1 MSGKRDSARAALRR
15 AVPFLHDRHHDDIL
29 NALDAESLLDEP
41 RNAENG
47 GKIRAAADDADRPRR
62 PLLTPLQAS
71 RTRNGAN
78 KDLLR
83 SVQARAA
90 RMGFPINIDDKYVD
104 VVALDAAMRGKD
116 VTERLSIKATLAKMA
131 LIP

>member
-1 MSGKRDSARAALRR
+1 MSGKRDSARNALRR
-15 AVPFLHDRHHDDIL
+15 AVPFLAEQHHDDIL
-29 NALDAESLLDEP
+29 NELDRESLLDTP
-41 RNAENG
+41 NG
-47 GKIRAAADDADRPRR
+47 GKVHAVAGDADRPRR

-71 RTRNGAN
+71 QTRNGAN